1 MSPGSLNTLSRW
13 LVNSK
18 DQQLTDLGRRRGWVG
33 GEEGD
38 GLAEGLRQS
47 NCSTAVFREI
57 ILSPMES
64 VQNLYLN

>member
-18 DQQLTDLGRRRGWVG
+18 DQQLTDLGGRRGAG
-33 GEEGD
+33 GVEGD